1 MNSPSPEQQA
11 VIDHVRNG
19 HNVMVEACAGSGKS
33 TTILSMAKELSHLR
47 ILQFTYNKML
57 RLEIKD
63 KVTTL
68 KLNNLEVHTFHS
80 FAVKHYTDEAAVDT
94 GIRQLLASNMACRRP
109 IPRYDIVVLD
119 ECQDMTLLFFHLV
132 QKALRDMICHA
143 NDVAAEEEGEGGT
156 TIHPHNIQLVVLGDA
171 RQTLYEFKGA
181 DARFLTMADQ
191 LWSSA
196 HPRLL
201 SSPVF
206 QRCTLRT
213 SYRLTRPMA
222 TFVNQAL
229 LLKGGG
235 DGDGGNGDTSSLSA
249 PTMLAA
255 RDGNH
260 VTYMRRS
267 KDTMHRVILYRILH
281 YINMG
286 DSPADIF
293 ILAHSVKSGNFNIV
307 NLANRLVEH
316 GIPIHI
322 PAFEATDDMDDC
334 VVEGKVVFSSY
345 HQAKGRERKH
355 VFLVGF
361 DASYF
366 SYVSSAEDKTRCPN
380 TLYVGCT
387 RATQNLFLCEY
398 DTSCPLDFLGMTHH
412 QMNAC
417 GFVNFQGTPQTQ
429 FFVDDFSKGLG
440 SAASSAEIVT
450 RDTSPTK
457 LTKFVS
463 DKVLDEV
470 TPLLERLFVVEEPG
484 AKEGPVDVPRMIR
497 TKMGLYED
505 VSDLNGIAIPAY
517 YYDHL
522 RASAGGGAGGGP
534 GEQSLRAIL
543 SNKMLRWKQKNEHG
557 FLLRAIAKL
566 PVQCDTISEYLFL
579 ANLCAC
585 AQEELYFKLKQIDDD
600 EYVWLND
607 DVMQG
612 CMATLDRHLGPAFR
626 GGGGGGGN
634 VEVEAVL
641 VDKSNEMDP
650 KRARIDAALFP
661 FFGHELRF
669 KFIARADV
677 VTADTL
683 WELKCTSKLTVDH
696 MLQTAVYA
704 WIQRVT
710 SSDADVVPGHDDWK
724 ACKLLNI
731 RSGEVR
737 RLEATMEELTRI
749 VVLLLRN
756 KFAKGVRLTDAEFLS
771 AVYSLFQHSQ
781 S

>member
-1 MNSPSPEQQA
+1 MNPPSPEQQA
-11 VIDHVRNG
+11 VIDHVCAG
-19 HNVMVEACAGSGKS
+19 HNVIVEACAGSGKS

-94 GIRQLLASNMACRRP
+94 GIRQLLASDMACRRP

-119 ECQDMTLLFFHLV
+119 ECQDMTLLFFQLV

-143 NDVAAEEEGEGGT
+143 SVAADNDAEEGGIINRRHT
-156 TIHPHNIQLVVLGDA
+156 IQLVVLGDA

-181 DARFLTMADQ
+181 DARFLTMADK
-191 LWSSA
+191 LWSNA
-196 HPRLL
+196 HPLLL

-235 DGDGGNGDTSSLSA
+235 DGDTSSSL
-249 PTMLAA
+249 MLAV

-355 VFLVGF
+355 VFLIGF

-366 SYVSSAEDKTRCPN
+366 SYLSSAEDKTRCPN

-429 FFVDDFSKGLG
+429 FYVDDFSKGLG
-440 SAASSAEIVT
+440 SSPTAEIVT

-470 TPLLERLFVVEEPG
+470 TPLLERLFVVEDPG

-522 RASAGGGAGGGP
+522 RASAGGGGP

-557 FLLRAIAKL
+557 FLMRAIAKL

-612 CMATLDRHLGPAFR
+612 CMTTLDRHLGPAFR
-626 GGGGGGGN
+626 GAGDGN

-710 SSDADVVPGHDDWK
+710 SSDADPGHWK

-771 AVYSLFQHSQ
+771 AV
-781 S
+781 